1 MKHKR
6 YKKLGEL
13 AKAIGL
19 PKEYGE
25 IAELKAQLI
34 QIILKKMHQS
44 HITHQ
49 DIANL
54 SDIPRSAVTGI
65 LNGSV
70 QKVSIERLIRISYA
84 IGMKIELKIKHKEA
98 A

>member
-6 YKKLGEL
+6 YKKLGDL

-25 IAELKAQLI
+25 IAELKAELI
-34 QIILKKMHQS
+34 EVILKKMNQEN
-44 HITHQ
+44 ITHQ
-49 DIANL
+49 EISEL

-70 QKVSIERLIRISYA
+70 QKVSIERLIRISSA
-84 IGMKIELKIKHKEA
+84 IGMKVKFKIQQA

>member
-6 YKKLGEL
+6 HKNLGNL
-13 AKAIGL
+13 AEAIGL
-19 PKEYGE
+19 PKEYGK
-25 IAELKAQLI
+25 IAELKAELI
-34 QIILKKMHQS
+34 QVILKKKNKT

-49 DIANL
+49 EIAEL
-54 SDIPRSAVTGI
+54 SDMPRSAVTGI

-84 IGMKIELKIKHKEA
+84 IGMKVELKIKQA